1 MRLVRLAV
9 INLSPDPRNKPAA
22 FLIRDDRVDVEIT
35 PVTDL
40 PGTRLIA
47 KATTPIDTP
56 GLNDAGFVVIPAEP
70 RQWCEAAI
78 MRAADVLAI
87 STRCARSVVTGTPP
101 LALVP
106 EDAVD
111 LALLA
116 KARAIRADAPHAL
129 STFITAVGLAD
140 LGPALHGRWD
150 GAALLAEAYSHT
162 QLSGRYR
169 EFVRLFEVAFGRSFM
184 QMDKKLGDS
193 LAPAMGYTAAEVRR
207 WQALRHPFS
216 HADGKKTDELAL
228 ESDARPVVQRMEQAA
243 LDILMNK
250 AEWGQWSSARR
261 NIWRPEAIT
270 VDAMGKGV
278 VLQGSAPTLEWL
290 LLDEFGV
297 FPRVVEMQ
305 HTKLPDAWWHRFVP
319 EEPTT

>member
-1 MRLVRLAV
+1 M
-9 INLSPDPRNKPAA
+9 
-22 FLIRDDRVDVEIT
+22 IRDDRVDVEIT
-35 PVTDL
+35 PVADL

-47 KATTPIDTP
+47 KATTLIDAP
-56 GLNDAGFVVIPAEP
+56 VLDDDRFIVIPDEP
-70 RQWCEAAI
+70 RQQCEAAI
-78 MRAADVLAI
+78 IRAADVLAI

-106 EDAVD
+106 EDAAD

-116 KARAIRADAPHAL
+116 KARAIRADAPRPL
-129 STFITAVGLAD
+129 SAFITAVTLTDLA
-140 LGPALHGRWD
+140 PALTGRWD
-150 GAALLAEAYSHT
+150 GAALLAEAYSHD

-169 EFVRLFEVAFGRSFM
+169 EFVRLFEAAFRGAFTE
-184 QMDKKLGDS
+184 MDKKLAQTLMPG
-193 LAPAMGYTAAEVRR
+193 MGYTRAEVRG
-207 WQALRHPFS
+207 WQALRDAFS
-216 HADGKKTDELAL
+216 HADGKKTDEIAL

-270 VDAMGKGV
+270 VDATGKGV

-297 FPRVVEMQ
+297 FPRVVELQ
-305 HTKLPDAWWHRFVP
+305 HTKLPSDWWHRFVP
-319 EEPTT
+319 QEQTT

>member
-1 MRLVRLAV
+1 M
-9 INLSPDPRNKPAA
+9 
-22 FLIRDDRVDVEIT
+22 IRDDRVDVEIT
-35 PVTDL
+35 PVADL

-56 GLNDAGFVVIPAEP
+56 VLDDGELVVIPDEP
-70 RQWCEAAI
+70 RQQCEAAI

-106 EDAVD
+106 QGAAD

-116 KARAIRADAPHAL
+116 KARAIRADAPRPL
-129 STFITAVGLAD
+129 SAFVTAVALTD
-140 LGPALHGRWD
+140 LTSALTGRWD
-150 GAALLAEAYSHT
+150 GAALLAEAYSHD

-169 EFVRLFEVAFGRSFM
+169 EFVRLFEAAFRGAFTEM
-184 QMDKKLGDS
+184 AKKLEQTLMPG
-193 LAPAMGYTAAEVRR
+193 MGYTRAEVRG
-207 WQALRHPFS
+207 WQALRDAFS
-216 HADGKKTDELAL
+216 HADGKKTAEVAL
-228 ESDARPVVQRMEQAA
+228 ESDARPVFQRMEQAA

-261 NIWRPEAIT
+261 DIWRPDAIT
-270 VDAMGKGV
+270 VDATGKGV
-278 VLQGSAPTLEWL
+278 VLQGCAPTLEWL

-297 FPRVVEMQ
+297 FPRAVELR
-305 HTKLPDAWWHRFVP
+305 HTNLPAEWWHRFVP
-319 EEPTT
+319 EAPAT